1 MRTALRTS
9 IVTAA
14 LAAALLAPA
23 ATALAAPAQTAT
35 AVTSTSAVPT
45 STPAGTPGND
55 RYDGEIHQV
64 ADGRIAVLRN
74 ESEGPEVW
82 IRAVAPDWKPGDGW
96 AGRVL
101 AKLDAT
107 HKRTVIDGIEYD
119 LKKIEDGP
127 HQGRWLLTVRVLGEG
142 AANGTYFL
150 PKATPTTKP
159 SAKPTT
165 KPAVKPANK
174 PATQT
179 AAKPAVKPAADTK
192 PQTAVVPKGPVAA
205 GAELAIQDSGDST
218 VTTATGAALIAILG
232 ALGATLTIR
241 NRKTRTRG

>member
-23 ATALAAPAQTAT
+23 ATALAAPAHTAT
-35 AVTSTSAVPT
+35 AVTSTSAVP
-45 STPAGTPGND
+45 AGTPVGTPGSD

-74 ESEGPEVW
+74 KSEGPEVW

-107 HKRTVIDGIEYD
+107 HKRSVIDGIEYD

-165 KPAVKPANK
+165 KPAVKPAVRPANK

-179 AAKPAVKPAADTK
+179 AADTK

-205 GAELAIQDSGDST
+205 GAELATQDSGDST
-218 VTTATGAALIAILG
+218 ITTATGAALIAVLA

-241 NRKTRTRG
+241 DRKTRTRG